1 MQMGRCYDIVRYRAM
16 LLRSIGIPATMDYV
30 PHWGNY
36 TGKHGIVKVV
46 TIKQEEL
53 LENDNSSKN
62 TSVLFGSASFLQG
75 KTLDIKKGDLPR
87 RYRSSILKNDSPKYI
102 DILGPYN
109 LTENTYW
116 K

>member
-53 LENDNSSKN
+53 LENDNSSK
-62 TSVLFGSASFLQG
+62 TQVFYSVVLPFYKAKHLILNSAAF
-75 KTLDIKKGDLPR
+75 
-87 RYRSSILKNDSPKYI
+87 
-102 DILGPYN
+102 
-109 LTENTYW
+109 
-116 K
+116 